1 MMRTHPPPNLVVG
14 DRIFSLLSNVPVM
27 GLQTKDIGP
36 DYYILMG
43 LSLSLSL
50 YAHVWFSYWG

>member
-1 MMRTHPPPNLVVG
+1 
-14 DRIFSLLSNVPVM
+14 M

-50 YAHVWFSYWG
+50 CMHTCGSAIGDDVSRAWGSINGSRCMRRVVGFP

>member
-1 MMRTHPPPNLVVG
+1 
-14 DRIFSLLSNVPVM
+14 M

-50 YAHVWFSYWG
+50 CMHTCASAIGDDVSRAWGSINGSRCMRRVVGFP